1 MAKRRIESSEF
12 LKIMNAKFE
21 ERTVSSREVQEMCT
35 ELEIAP
41 SSWTVV
47 DTFKSGRG
55 KWNFSNTAAITSASI
70 EDVAAASAPVSISE
84 TVKATAEVLDVA
96 GDNLVPK
103 KSEEFVAW
111 GNFRDI
117 HAVLKSNMFYPMVIT
132 GHSGNGKTFQ
142 VEQACARLT
151 KECVRVNFTVETD
164 EDDLLGHY
172 VLIDGKTVWQDGPV
186 PTAMKRGAVL
196 LLDEYDLASSKI
208 MSLQSVLEGKPLFIK
223 KINTYVYPKNGFNI
237 VATANTKGKGS
248 EDGRYIGTNI
258 HNEAFLDRFPVTFE
272 QPYANKAMEVKMV
285 LNHMRAVGKIDEN
298 FAEKLVDWANIT
310 RVTFN
315 EGGIDEMIATRRLV
329 HIIRA
334 FSIFGDK
341 MKAIALCINR
351 FDDITRQSFLDLYEK
366 VDEGIQV
373 QEEPVSPT
381 DEETQESMDSD
392 SF

>member
-1 MAKRRIESSEF
+1 MAKRKIENSEF
-12 LKIMNAKFE
+12 LKIMSSRFE
-21 ERTVSSREVQEMCT
+21 ERTVTSREVQELCT

-41 SSWTVV
+41 SNWAVI

-55 KWNFSNTAAITSASI
+55 RWNFSNTAAISSDSI
-70 EDVAAASAPVSISE
+70 DAPETVTVEASA
-84 TVKATAEVLDVA
+84 TVKAKAEVLDVA
-96 GDNLVPK
+96 GDNLVPN

-132 GHSGNGKTFQ
+132 GHSGNGKTFG
-142 VEQACARLT
+142 VEQSCARLA

-223 KINTYVYPKNGFNI
+223 KINQYVYPKNGFNI

-272 QPYANKAMEVKMV
+272 QPYANRAMEVKMV
-285 LNHMRAVGKIDEN
+285 INHMNALGKIDED
-298 FAEKLVDWANIT
+298 FAAKLVDWANIT
-310 RVTFN
+310 RSTFN
-315 EGGIDEMIATRRLV
+315 EGAIDEMIATRRLV
-329 HIIRA
+329 HIVRA
-334 FSIFGDK
+334 FSIFNDK
-341 MKAIALCINR
+341 RKAIELCINR
-351 FDDITRQSFLDLYEK
+351 FDDITRQSFIELYEK
-366 VDEGIQV
+366 IDAGMEVNP
-373 QEEPVSPT
+373 EEPVSPT
-381 DEETQESMDSD
+381 DEESKESIP
-392 SF
+392 F

>member
-1 MAKRRIESSEF
+1 MSKRKLENSEF
-12 LKIMNAKFE
+12 LKIMSTKFE
-21 ERTVSSREVQEMCT
+21 ERTVTSREVQEVCT
-35 ELEIAP
+35 ELEITP
-41 SSWTVV
+41 SNWTVV

-55 KWNFSNTAAITSASI
+55 RWNFSNTAAITSASI
-70 EDVAAASAPVSISE
+70 EEVAVTAPVSSIE
-84 TVKATAEVLDVA
+84 TVKATADVLDVA
-96 GDNLVPK
+96 GDNLVPQ

-237 VATANTKGKGS
+237 IATANTKGKGS

-272 QPYANKAMEVKMV
+272 QPYASKSMEIKMI
-285 LNHMRAVGKIDEN
+285 LNHMRAVGKVDEN
-298 FAEKLVDWANIT
+298 FATKLVDWANIT
-310 RVTFN
+310 RVTFY

-334 FSIFGDK
+334 YSIFGDK
-341 MKAIALCINR
+341 MKAIGLCTNR

-366 VDEGIQV
+366 VDEGIHA

-381 DEETQESMDSD
+381 DEEEPQDSPY
-392 SF
+392 

>member
-1 MAKRRIESSEF
+1 MSKRKLENSEF
-12 LKIMNAKFE
+12 LKIMSTKFE
-21 ERTVSSREVQEMCT
+21 ERTVTSREVQEVCT
-35 ELEIAP
+35 ELEITP
-41 SSWTVV
+41 SNWTVV

-55 KWNFSNTAAITSASI
+55 RWNFSNTAAITSASI
-70 EDVAAASAPVSISE
+70 EEVAVTAPVSSIE
-84 TVKATAEVLDVA
+84 TVKATADVLDVA
-96 GDNLVPK
+96 GDNLVPQ

-237 VATANTKGKGS
+237 IATANTKGKGS

-272 QPYANKAMEVKMV
+272 QPYASKSMEIKMI
-285 LNHMRAVGKIDEN
+285 LNHMRAVGKVDEN
-298 FAEKLVDWANIT
+298 FANKLVDWANIT
-310 RVTFN
+310 RVTFY

-334 FSIFGDK
+334 YSIFGDK
-341 MKAIALCINR
+341 MKAIGLCTNR

-366 VDEGIQV
+366 VDEGIHA

-381 DEETQESMDSD
+381 DEEEPQDSPY
-392 SF
+392 

>member
-1 MAKRRIESSEF
+1 MARRQKLENSEF
-12 LKIMNAKFE
+12 LKIMAGRFE
-21 ERTVSSREVQEMCT
+21 ERTITTRQLHEACT
-35 ELEIAP
+35 ELNVNPTDWKVI
-41 SSWTVV
+41 

-55 KWNFSNTAAITSASI
+55 LWNFSNTAAITSASV
-70 EDVAAASAPVSISE
+70 DAPKTVAVQPPTPAME
-84 TVKATAEVLDVA
+84 TMKATAEVLDVA
-96 GDNLVPK
+96 GDNLVPN
-103 KSEEFVAW
+103 KSEEFVPW

-117 HAVLKSNMFYPMVIT
+117 NAVLKSNMFYPMVIT

-142 VEQACARLT
+142 VEQSCARLT

-172 VLIDGKTVWQDGPV
+172 VLVDGKTVWQDGPV

-223 KINTYVYPKNGFNI
+223 KINQYVYPKNGFNI

-272 QPYANKAMEVKMV
+272 QPYANKSMEVKMV
-285 LNHMRAVGKIDEN
+285 INHMRAVGKVDED

-315 EGGIDEMIATRRLV
+315 EGAIDEMIATRRLV
-329 HIIRA
+329 HIVRA
-334 FSIFGDK
+334 FAIFNDK
-341 MKAIALCINR
+341 MKAISLCINR
-351 FDDITRQSFLDLYEK
+351 FDDVTRQAFEDLYQK
-366 VDEGIQV
+366 VDEGVAQV
-373 QEEPVSPT
+373 EEPVSPT
-381 DEETQESMDSD
+381 DEENKESIP
-392 SF
+392 F

>member
-1 MAKRRIESSEF
+1 
-12 LKIMNAKFE
+12 
-21 ERTVSSREVQEMCT
+21 
-35 ELEIAP
+35 
-41 SSWTVV
+41 
-47 DTFKSGRG
+47 
-55 KWNFSNTAAITSASI
+55 
-70 EDVAAASAPVSISE
+70 
-84 TVKATAEVLDVA
+84 
-96 GDNLVPK
+96 
-103 KSEEFVAW
+103 
-111 GNFRDI
+111 
-117 HAVLKSNMFYPMVIT
+117 MVIT

-237 VATANTKGKGS
+237 IATANTKGKGS

-272 QPYANKAMEVKMV
+272 QPYASKSMEIKMI
-285 LNHMRAVGKIDEN
+285 LNHMRAVGKVDEN
-298 FAEKLVDWANIT
+298 FATKLVDWANIT
-310 RVTFN
+310 RVTFY

-334 FSIFGDK
+334 YSIFGDK
-341 MKAIALCINR
+341 MKAIGLCTNR

-366 VDEGIQV
+366 VDEGIHA

-381 DEETQESMDSD
+381 DEEEPQDSD
-392 SF
+392 Y

>member
-1 MAKRRIESSEF
+1 MAKRKIENSEF
-12 LKIMNAKFE
+12 LKIMSSRFE
-21 ERTVSSREVQEMCT
+21 ERTVTSREVQELCT

-41 SSWTVV
+41 SNWAVI

-55 KWNFSNTAAITSASI
+55 RWNFSNTAAISSDSIDAPETVTVESSA
-70 EDVAAASAPVSISE
+70 
-84 TVKATAEVLDVA
+84 TVKAKAEVIDVA
-96 GDNLVPK
+96 GDNLVPN

-132 GHSGNGKTFQ
+132 GHSGNGKTFG
-142 VEQACARLT
+142 VEQSCARLA

-172 VLIDGKTVWQDGPV
+172 VLVDGKTVWQDGPV

-223 KINTYVYPKNGFNI
+223 KINQYVYPKNGFNI

-272 QPYANKAMEVKMV
+272 QPYANKSMEVKMV
-285 LNHMRAVGKIDEN
+285 INHMRAVGKVDED

-315 EGGIDEMIATRRLV
+315 EGAIDEMIATRRLV
-329 HIIRA
+329 HIVRA
-334 FSIFGDK
+334 FAIFNDK
-341 MKAIALCINR
+341 MKAISLCINR
-351 FDDITRQSFLDLYEK
+351 FDDVTRQAFEDLYQK
-366 VDEGIQV
+366 VDEGVAQV
-373 QEEPVSPT
+373 EEPVSPT
-381 DEETQESMDSD
+381 DEENEESIP
-392 SF
+392 F

>member
-1 MAKRRIESSEF
+1 MAKRKIENSEF
-12 LKIMNAKFE
+12 LKIMSSRFE
-21 ERTVSSREVQEMCT
+21 ERTVTSREVQELCT

-41 SSWTVV
+41 SNWAVI

-55 KWNFSNTAAITSASI
+55 RWNFSNTAAISSDSI
-70 EDVAAASAPVSISE
+70 DAPETVTVEASA
-84 TVKATAEVLDVA
+84 TVKAKAEVLDVA
-96 GDNLVPK
+96 GDNLVPN

-132 GHSGNGKTFQ
+132 GHSGNGKTFG
-142 VEQACARLT
+142 VEQSCARLA

-172 VLIDGKTVWQDGPV
+172 VLVDGKTVWQDGPV

-223 KINTYVYPKNGFNI
+223 KINQYVYPKNGFNI

-258 HNEAFLDRFPVTFE
+258 HNEAFLDRFPITFE
-272 QPYANKAMEVKMV
+272 QPYPNKSMEVKMV
-285 LNHMRAVGKIDEN
+285 INHMKAVGKIDED

-315 EGGIDEMIATRRLV
+315 EGAIDEMIATRRLV

-341 MKAIALCINR
+341 MKAISLCINR
-351 FDDITRQSFLDLYEK
+351 FDDVTRQAFEDLYQK
-366 VDEGIQV
+366 VDEGVAQV
-373 QEEPVSPT
+373 EEPVSPT
-381 DEETQESMDSD
+381 DEESIP
-392 SF
+392 F

>member
-1 MAKRRIESSEF
+1 MSKRKIENSEF
-12 LKIMNAKFE
+12 LKIMSTKFE
-21 ERTVSSREVQEMCT
+21 ERTVTSREVQEVCT

-41 SSWTVV
+41 SDWTVV

-55 KWNFSNTAAITSASI
+55 RWNFSNTAAITSASI
-70 EDVAAASAPVSISE
+70 EEVAVTAPVSSME
-84 TVKATAEVLDVA
+84 TAKATADVLDVA
-96 GDNLVPK
+96 GDNLVPQ
-103 KSEEFVAW
+103 KSTEFVAW

-117 HAVLKSNMFYPMVIT
+117 YAVLKSNLFYPMVIT

-237 VATANTKGKGS
+237 IATANTKGKGS

-272 QPYANKAMEVKMV
+272 QPYATKSMEIKMI
-285 LNHMRAVGKIDEN
+285 LNHMRAVGKVDED
-298 FAEKLVDWANIT
+298 FATKLVDWANIT
-310 RVTFN
+310 RVTFY

-329 HIIRA
+329 HIVRA
-334 FSIFGDK
+334 YSIFGDK
-341 MKAIALCINR
+341 MKAIGLCTNR

-366 VDEGIQV
+366 VDEGIHA

-381 DEETQESMDSD
+381 DEEESQDIP
-392 SF
+392 F

>member
-1 MAKRRIESSEF
+1 MAVRYRKVENSEF
-12 LKIMNAKFE
+12 LRVMREKFE
-21 ERTVSSREVQEMCT
+21 DRVVPAREFWEYRTQAGISPLNWDKVN
-35 ELEIAP
+35 
-41 SSWTVV
+41 
-47 DTFKSGRG
+47 TFKAGRG
-55 KWNFSNTAAITSASI
+55 KWCFANTSAI
-70 EDVAAASAPVSISE
+70 ESVDQP
-84 TVKATAEVLDVA
+84 TVTPESTIKATAEVLDVA
-96 GDNLVPK
+96 QDNLVPS
-103 KSEEFVAW
+103 KSEEFVPW

-117 HAVLKSNMFYPMVIT
+117 HSILKSNLFYPMVIT
-132 GHSGNGKTFQ
+132 GHSGNGKTFG

-223 KINTYVYPKNGFNI
+223 KINQYVYPKNGFNI

-272 QPYANKAMEVKMV
+272 QPYAGRTMEVKMV
-285 LNHMRAVGKIDEN
+285 INHMKSVGKVDED
-298 FAEKLVDWANIT
+298 FAGKLVDWANIT

-315 EGGIDEMIATRRLV
+315 EGAIDEMIATRRLV
-329 HIIRA
+329 HIVKA
-334 FSIFGDK
+334 FSIFNDK
-341 MKAIALCINR
+341 RKAIELCINR
-351 FDDITRQSFLDLYEK
+351 FDDITRESFIELYEK
-366 VDEGIQV
+366 IDAGMEVNP
-373 QEEPVSPT
+373 EESVSPT
-381 DEETQESMDSD
+381 DEQIES

>member
-1 MAKRRIESSEF
+1 MSKRKLENSEF
-12 LKIMNAKFE
+12 LKIMSTKFE
-21 ERTVSSREVQEMCT
+21 ERTVTSREVQEVCT
-35 ELEIAP
+35 ELEITP
-41 SSWTVV
+41 SNWTVV

-55 KWNFSNTAAITSASI
+55 RWNFSNTAAITSASI
-70 EDVAAASAPVSISE
+70 EEVAVTAPVSSIE
-84 TVKATAEVLDVA
+84 TVKATADVLDVA
-96 GDNLVPK
+96 GDNLVPQ

-237 VATANTKGKGS
+237 IATANTKGKGS

-272 QPYANKAMEVKMV
+272 QPYATKSMEIKMI
-285 LNHMRAVGKIDEN
+285 LNHMRAVGKVDEN
-298 FAEKLVDWANIT
+298 FATKLVDWANIT
-310 RVTFN
+310 RVTFY

-334 FSIFGDK
+334 YSIFGDK
-341 MKAIALCINR
+341 MKAIGLCTNR

-366 VDEGIQV
+366 VDEGIHA

-381 DEETQESMDSD
+381 DEEEPQDSD
-392 SF
+392 Y

>member
-12 LKIMNAKFE
+12 LKIMNDRFE
-21 ERTVSSREVQEMCT
+21 ERTVSSREVQELCT

-70 EDVAAASAPVSISE
+70 EDISATSAPVSMSE
-84 TVKATAEVLDVA
+84 TIKATAEVLDVA

-172 VLIDGKTVWQDGPV
+172 VLVDGKTVWQDGPV

-341 MKAIALCINR
+341 MKAISLCINR

-381 DEETQESMDSD
+381 DEETTVDSD

>member
-1 MAKRRIESSEF
+1 
-12 LKIMNAKFE
+12 MNDKFE
-21 ERTVSSREVQEMCT
+21 ERTVSSREVQELCT

-41 SSWTVV
+41 SSWTIV

-70 EDVAAASAPVSISE
+70 EDISATSAPVSMSE
-84 TVKATAEVLDVA
+84 TIKATAEVLDVA

-172 VLIDGKTVWQDGPV
+172 VLVDGKTVWQDGPV

-341 MKAIALCINR
+341 MKAISLCINR

>member
-1 MAKRRIESSEF
+1 MATRYKKVENSEF
-12 LKIMNAKFE
+12 LKIMREKFE
-21 ERTVSSREVQEMCT
+21 DRVVSAREFWEYRTEVGISP
-35 ELEIAP
+35 L
-41 SSWTVV
+41 SWDKVN
-47 DTFKSGRG
+47 TFKAGRG
-55 KWNFSNTAAITSASI
+55 KWCFANTSAIDSI
-70 EDVAAASAPVSISE
+70 DQPTVQNET
-84 TVKATAEVLDVA
+84 TVKATAETLDVA
-96 GDNLVPK
+96 GDNLVPV
-103 KSEEFVAW
+103 KSPEFVAW

-117 HAVLKSNMFYPMVIT
+117 HSVLKSNMFYPMVIT
-132 GHSGNGKTFQ
+132 GHSGNGKTFG
-142 VEQACARLT
+142 VEQSCARLN

-258 HNEAFLDRFPVTFE
+258 HNEAFLDRFPITFE
-272 QPYANKAMEVKMV
+272 QPYPSKGMEIKMV
-285 LNHMRAVGKIDEN
+285 LNHMESVGKVDAD

-315 EGGIDEMIATRRLV
+315 EGAIDELIATRRLV
-329 HIIRA
+329 HIVRA
-334 FSIFGDK
+334 FAIFNDK
-341 MKAIALCINR
+341 MKAINLCINR
-351 FDDITRQSFLDLYEK
+351 FDDVTRQSFSELYEK
-366 VDEGIQV
+366 IDAGVAVTDEDA
-373 QEEPVSPT
+373 VSPT
-381 DEETQESMDSD
+381 DTEKEEIP
-392 SF
+392 F

>member
-237 VATANTKGKGS
+237 IATANTKGKGS

>member
-1 MAKRRIESSEF
+1 MAKRKIENSEF
-12 LKIMNAKFE
+12 LKIMSSRFE
-21 ERTVSSREVQEMCT
+21 ERTVSSREVQELCT

-41 SSWTVV
+41 SNWAVV

-55 KWNFSNTAAITSASI
+55 RWNFSNTAAISSDSI
-70 EDVAAASAPVSISE
+70 DAPETVTVDASA
-84 TVKATAEVLDVA
+84 TVKAKAEVLDVA
-96 GDNLVPK
+96 GDNLVPN

-132 GHSGNGKTFQ
+132 GHSGNGKTFG
-142 VEQACARLT
+142 VEQSCARLT

-172 VLIDGKTVWQDGPV
+172 VLVDGKTVWQDGPV

-223 KINTYVYPKNGFNI
+223 KINQYVYPKNGFNI

-258 HNEAFLDRFPVTFE
+258 HNEAFLDRFPITFE
-272 QPYANKAMEVKMV
+272 QPYPNKSMEVKMV
-285 LNHMRAVGKIDEN
+285 INHMKAVGKIDED

-315 EGGIDEMIATRRLV
+315 EGAIDEMIATRRLV

-341 MKAIALCINR
+341 MKAISLCINR
-351 FDDITRQSFLDLYEK
+351 FDDVTRQAFEDLYQK
-366 VDEGIQV
+366 VDEGVAQV
-373 QEEPVSPT
+373 EEPVSPT
-381 DEETQESMDSD
+381 DEEDEKNLP
-392 SF
+392 F

>member
-1 MAKRRIESSEF
+1 MAKRKIENSEF
-12 LKIMNAKFE
+12 LKIMSSRFE
-21 ERTVSSREVQEMCT
+21 ERTVTSREVQELCT

-41 SSWTVV
+41 SNWAVI

-55 KWNFSNTAAITSASI
+55 RWNFSNTAAISSDSI
-70 EDVAAASAPVSISE
+70 DAPETVTVEASA
-84 TVKATAEVLDVA
+84 TVKAKAEVLDVA
-96 GDNLVPK
+96 GDNLVPN

-132 GHSGNGKTFQ
+132 GHSGNGKTFG
-142 VEQACARLT
+142 VEQSCARLA

-223 KINTYVYPKNGFNI
+223 KINQYVYPKNGFNI

-272 QPYANKAMEVKMV
+272 QPYPTKSMEVKMV
-285 LNHMRAVGKIDEN
+285 LNHMQSVGKVDED
-298 FAEKLVDWANIT
+298 FANKLVDWANIT

-315 EGGIDEMIATRRLV
+315 EGAIDELIATRRLV
-329 HIIRA
+329 HIVRA
-334 FSIFGDK
+334 FAIFNDK
-341 MKAIALCINR
+341 MKAINLCINR
-351 FDDITRQSFLDLYEK
+351 FDDITRQSFAELYEK
-366 VDEGIQV
+366 IDAGVAVNE
-373 QEEPVSPT
+373 EEPVSPT
-381 DEETQESMDSD
+381 DETDESIP
-392 SF
+392 F

>member
-96 GDNLVPK
+96 GDNLVPQ

-117 HAVLKSNMFYPMVIT
+117 HSVLKSNMFYPMVIT

-142 VEQACARLT
+142 VEQACARLG

-237 VATANTKGKGS
+237 IATANTKGKGS